1 MSGVIL
7 TFTIFALIVIVLG
20 VVPQILLARS
30 NAREVAMARLKE
42 LVPMETEDSLPIKIV
57 KEDKLSKNKLLDSGF
72 KKLPHVSS
80 LSLLLE
86 QAGTKMNVGSFIILS
101 LLIATLAGALSL
113 PISRNILISI
123 PVALVS
129 GAMPYIC
136 MLSMRKRRVT
146 QFTLQFPEALSLM
159 AGALR
164 AGSPPTVAMK
174 SVAQDMDDP
183 IASEFGKAFQEQE
196 FGEPLSKVLVN
207 MSKRV
212 PSADLQFF
220 VTAVSIQLETGGSL
234 AEIIDNLSKTIR
246 ERLKIRRQLKV
257 LTAEARMSAWVLLL
271 LPIIFCA
278 VLSFVNPDL
287 MGILFNRTIGHYL
300 LLTSVGLQVLGG
312 LVIKKIMNVKI

>member
-123 PVALVS
+123 PIALIS

-207 MSKRV
+207 MSKRI

-271 LPIIFCA
+271 LPVIFCA

-300 LLTSVGLQVLGG
+300 LLTSAALQVLGG
-312 LVIKKIMNVKI
+312 LVIKKIMNVKM